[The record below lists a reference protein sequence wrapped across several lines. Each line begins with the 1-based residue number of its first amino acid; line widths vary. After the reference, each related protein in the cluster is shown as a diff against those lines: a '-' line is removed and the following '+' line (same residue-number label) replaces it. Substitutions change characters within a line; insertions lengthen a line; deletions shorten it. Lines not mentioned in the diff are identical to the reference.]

1 MTRLIKHSTDKPF
14 IHITP
19 SGDKVKICM
28 CCISKTYPFCDSSH
42 GKTKDENN
50 ELCCYDKEG
59 NRLTYRVC
67 RSNKNSCTYLDDDEI
82 TDV

>member
-28 CCISKTYPFCDSSH
+28 CGVSKTYPFCDGSH
-42 GKTKDENN
+42 SKTKDEDDQ
-50 ELCCYDKEG
+50 LCCYDKEG
-59 NRLTYRVC
+59 NRLSSDEWAYQ
-67 RSNKNSCTYLDDDEI
+67 DDKEI

>member
-28 CCISKTYPFCDSSH
+28 CGISKTYPFCDSTHS
-42 GKTKDENN
+42 KTKDEDSQ
-50 ELCCYDKEG
+50 LCCYDKDG
-59 NRLTYRVC
+59 NRLSSEEWAYQED
-67 RSNKNSCTYLDDDEI
+67 KEI
-82 TDV
+82 IDV